1 MGLLLEN
8 PRRRRRSRRKSS
20 SRRRRSARRTNPT
33 TTPKRRRSRR
43 RKARGRRRGGRRSNP
58 FRLPSVGGVGAAV
71 RAGLPIA
78 GSLWAGDF
86 LQQFV
91 TDRIPAAGD
100 TATKSAIT
108 RAAIG
113 VVGAMALRM
122 LPGGLKRHASTFA
135 AANVA
140 IAAIG
145 LVPSNFQPRAVA
157 GRLAV
162 PVGPLGP
169 GRVGLAD
176 FALGEPPMQL
186 YDFIPGQYGS

>member
-1 MGLLLEN
+1 MGLLLDN

-33 TTPKRRRSRR
+33 PTPKRRRRSRR
-43 RKARGRRRGGRRSNP
+43 KGRRSHGRRRRTNP

-86 LQQFV
+86 LQQFI
-91 TDRIPAAGD
+91 TDRVPATGD
-100 TATKSAIT
+100 SATKSALT

-113 VVGAMALRM
+113 VLGAMALRM
-122 LPGGLKRHASTFA
+122 LPGGLKKHAATFA
-135 AANVA
+135 ASNVA

-145 LVPSNFQPRAVA
+145 LVPTQFQPRVLA
-157 GRLAV
+157 GRVSV
-162 PVGPLGP
+162 PVGPLVG
-169 GRVGLAD
+169 GGLAD
-176 FALGEPPMQL
+176 FALGEAPQQL
-186 YDFIPGQYGS
+186 YDFIPGSYGS

>member
-20 SRRRRSARRTNPT
+20 RRRRSARRTNPT
-33 TTPKRRRSRR
+33 PTPKRRSRRSRR
-43 RKARGRRRGGRRSNP
+43 KGRRRGRGRRSNP

-91 TDRIPAAGD
+91 ADRIPATGD
-100 TATKSAIT
+100 SATKSALT

-113 VVGAMALRM
+113 VLGAMALRM
-122 LPGGLKRHASTFA
+122 LPGGLKRHAATFA
-135 AANVA
+135 ASNVA
-140 IAAIG
+140 VAAIG
-145 LVPSNFQPRAVA
+145 LVPTQFQPRVLA
-157 GRLAV
+157 GRVSV
-162 PVGPLGP
+162 PVGPLVG
-169 GRVGLAD
+169 GGLAD
-176 FALGEPPMQL
+176 FALGEAPQQL
-186 YDFIPGQYGS
+186 YDFVPGSYGS